1 MQYSSHFQKIKPSAS
16 MQAGLL
22 EDAHLY
28 SNLAIGVSDL
38 APPAQI
44 ESLVREFGR
53 QNYLPYVASKGSRK
67 ARTNLSN
74 IIFRN
79 EEIDPEGIMLVN
91 GAKWGLHLALMGILN
106 PGDHVV
112 LMEPYWL
119 SYPEMISL
127 QYGQSVFWK
136 PEISLDGTIQFSF
149 DALLEI
155 MEKQRP
161 KVLILNNPNNPSG
174 MLFPRVFVDKV
185 AEILQQFDAWLI
197 IDEVYKDLLF
207 SRADEKEFYSSGE
220 NIIRIGSFSKSI
232 ACPGLRLGY
241 IQAKPD
247 FIAFLDKMNQHIQ
260 TCITGLSHFI
270 IENLDKKVYL
280 DYILYSSE
288 IFHSRYSV
296 MEACLKGSKFK
307 HLKGMASF
315 YALIDFSSFA
325 NGGEATCKKLFADS
339 KILATPGGA
348 YGQSFSDY
356 VRICLTVDEEK
367 LKNILNTLILSH
379 ENF

>member
-1 MQYSSHFQKIKPSAS
+1 

-325 NGGEATCKKLFADS
+325 NGGEAACKKLFADS

-367 LKNILNTLILSH
+367 LKNILNTLILNH